1 MKASMPDIV
10 GNVGLRDR
18 LCRDIL
24 NQKMAHA
31 YIVAGAQGSGK
42 HLVAMQSA
50 AAVAC
55 ESKHDATTPI
65 PCGECPSC
73 RKILSGKC
81 PDVITVSKDGKS
93 VKIDQ
98 IRALGKDVRTLP
110 NDLEDKFYIIENADT
125 MTPQAQNAFLLTLE
139 EPPSF
144 VHFFLLC
151 EHPEKLLETVRSR
164 APVLRTEMISNE
176 DIKAY
181 VKRKNASASSIL
193 SAMPQEF
200 EEILSIANGS
210 IGKILALSDE
220 KERAPLLARR
230 AKASALIEH
239 ALKKDRAALTVLLC
253 QLPSKQDELLPI
265 FTCAQSALRDLV
277 ALKQAPDASLVFY
290 SDREAAS
297 ELAYSCSLHSLYRVY
312 DAIDATVGNVSR
324 NANIRLSLSCLLT
337 QI

>member
-1 MKASMPDIV
+1 MKASMPEIV
-10 GNVGLRDR
+10 GNVGLRSR
-18 LCRDIL
+18 LCKDIL

-31 YIVAGAQGSGK
+31 YIIAGAKGSGK
-42 HLVAMQSA
+42 HLVAIQSA

-55 ESKHDATTPI
+55 ERKHDATASI

-98 IRALGKDVRTLP
+98 IRALGKDVRTFP
-110 NDLEDKFYIIENADT
+110 NDLDDKFYIIEDADT
-125 MTPQAQNAFLLTLE
+125 MTPQAQNALLLTLE

-151 EHPEKLLETVRSR
+151 EQPEKLLETVRSR

-176 DIKAY
+176 DVKGY
-181 VKRKNASASSIL
+181 VKRHHASAASIL
-193 SAMPQEF
+193 ATKPQEF

-210 IGKILALSDE
+210 IGKVLALSDE

-230 AKASALIEH
+230 ARASALVEH

-253 QLPSKQDELLPI
+253 QLPTKQDELLPI
-265 FTCAQSALRDLV
+265 FTYAQSALRDLV
-277 ALKQAPDASLVFY
+277 ALKQAPNASLVFY
-290 SDREAAS
+290 SDKEAAS

-312 DAIDATVGNVSR
+312 NAIENAVASISR
-324 NANIRLSLSCLLT
+324 NASIRLSLACLLS
-337 QI
+337 QM